1 MHVQADIM
9 MYSSCL
15 NSTSHGGGGGDDDD
29 NNENAKETQYTNK
42 RCNKKSGLEN
52 VLP

>member
-15 NSTSHGGGGGDDDD
+15 NSTSHGGDDDDD

>member
-15 NSTSHGGGGGDDDD
+15 NSTSHGGGDDDDD

-42 RCNKKSGLEN
+42 RCNKKVG
-52 VLP
+52 

>member
-15 NSTSHGGGGGDDDD
+15 NSTSHGGGDDDDDD

-42 RCNKKSGLEN
+42 RCNKKVG
-52 VLP
+52 